1 MRAITYDGKLK
12 YVDDYPDPVPD
23 HDNTLIRVKYAGVC
37 DTDVQIAQGY
47 MDFSG
52 VLGHEFV
59 GTVVGPLGT
68 ELLGQRVVGEINC
81 PCGDC
86 ELCRRGLGKHCRSRT
101 VLGIAGRD
109 GCFADYVDL
118 PEKNLHAVLDSIRD
132 ETAVFAEPLAAAL
145 NVLQET
151 HVRSEDRVAVLGD
164 GKLGILTAQTLAL
177 TGADVT
183 IVGRHP
189 ERAGL
194 IDEVGSPI
202 PIVTEVEAGNDYD
215 VAVDASGSAEG
226 LATSISLVR
235 PGGTVVMKTTVAGEH
250 ALDLAPLVI
259 DEIKLVGN
267 RCGPFGPA
275 LRLLESGF
283 INPEPLIERI
293 IKPEEAVAVIEGGV
307 PGLKYVVDFGGS

>member
-1 MRAITYDGKLK
+1 MRAITYDGTLR
-12 YVDDYPDPVPD
+12 YVDDYPDPAPD
-23 HDNTLIRVKYAGVC
+23 QDNALVRVKYAGIC
-37 DTDVQIAQGY
+37 DTDVQIARGY

-68 ELLGQRVVGEINC
+68 ELLGRRVVGEINC
-81 PCGDC
+81 PCGEC

-101 VLGIAGRD
+101 VLGIDGRD

-118 PEKNLHAVLDSIRD
+118 PETNLHAVPDSVSD
-132 ETAVFAEPLAAAL
+132 EAAVFTEPLAAAL

-151 HVRSEDRVAVLGD
+151 HVRSEDRVAVVGD
-164 GKLGILTAQTLAL
+164 GKLGILVAQVLAL

-183 IVGRHP
+183 IAGRHA
-189 ERAGL
+189 ERAGI
-194 IDEVGSPI
+194 IDAVGSPI
-202 PIVTEVEAGNDYD
+202 PVVTEAVTDGDYD
-215 VAVDASGSAEG
+215 VAVDASGSMDG
-226 LATSISLVR
+226 LPTAVGLVR

-267 RCGPFGPA
+267 RCGPFEPA
-275 LRLLESGF
+275 LRLLGSGF
-283 INPEPLIERI
+283 IEPEPLIERI
-293 IKPEEAVAVIEGGV
+293 IKPEEVVKILESGV
-307 PGLKYVVDFGGS
+307 PGLKYIVDFNT

>member
-1 MRAITYDGKLK
+1 MRAITYDGTLK
-12 YVDDYPDPVPD
+12 YVDDYPDPTPD
-23 HDNTLIRVKYAGVC
+23 EDNALVRVKYAGVC
-37 DTDVQIAQGY
+37 DTDVQIARGY
-47 MDFSG
+47 MGFAG

-68 ELLGQRVVGEINC
+68 ELLGQRVVGDINC

-118 PEKNLHAVLDSIRD
+118 PETNLHAVPNSVSD
-132 ETAVFAEPLAAAL
+132 EAAVFTEPLAAAL

-151 HVRSEDRVAVLGD
+151 HVRSDDRVVVLGD
-164 GKLGILTAQTLAL
+164 GKLGILAAQALAL

-189 ERAGL
+189 ERAAV
-194 IDEVGSPI
+194 IDAVGSPVQ
-202 PIVTEVEAGNDYD
+202 IVTEAEAGNGYD
-215 VAVDASGSAEG
+215 VAVDASGSADG
-226 LATSISLVR
+226 LPAAIAFVR
-235 PGGTVVMKTTVAGEH
+235 PGGTVVMKTTVASEH
-250 ALDLAPLVI
+250 ALDLAPLVV

-267 RCGPFGPA
+267 RCGPFEPA

-283 INPEPLIERI
+283 IDPEPLIERI
-293 IKPEEAVAVIEGGV
+293 IKPGEVVSVVGGGA
-307 PGLKYVVDFGGS
+307 PGLKYLVDFST

>member
-1 MRAITYDGKLK
+1 MRAITYDGTLK
-12 YVDDYPDPVPD
+12 YVDDYPDPAPD
-23 HDNTLIRVKYAGVC
+23 HDNALIRVKYAGVC

-47 MDFSG
+47 MDFAG

-68 ELLGQRVVGEINC
+68 EFLGQRVVGEINC

-118 PEKNLHAVLDSIRD
+118 PETNLHAVPDAICD
-132 ETAVFAEPLAAAL
+132 EAAVFTEPLSAAL

-151 HVRSEDRVAVLGD
+151 HVRSEDRVAIVGD
-164 GKLGILTAQTLAL
+164 GKLGILTAQALAL

-183 IVGRHP
+183 VVGRHP
-189 ERAGL
+189 ERATL
-194 IDEVGSPI
+194 IDAVGSPI
-202 PIVTEVEAGNDYD
+202 PIVTEVEAGTDYD
-215 VAVDASGSAEG
+215 VAVDASGSVDG
-226 LATSISLVR
+226 LTTALSLVR

-283 INPEPLIERI
+283 INPEPLIEKR
-293 IKPEEAVAVIEGGV
+293 IKPEEAVAMVEDGV
-307 PGLKYVVDFGGS
+307 PGLKYVVDFS

>member
-1 MRAITYDGKLK
+1 MRAITYDGTLK
-12 YVDDYPDPVPD
+12 YVYDYPDPVPD
-23 HDNTLIRVKYAGVC
+23 HDNALIRVKYAGVC
-37 DTDVQIAQGY
+37 DTDVQIAKGY

-68 ELLGQRVVGEINC
+68 ELLGRRVVGEINC
-81 PCGDC
+81 PCGEC

-118 PEKNLHAVLDSIRD
+118 PEKNLHAVPDSVSD
-132 ETAVFAEPLAAAL
+132 ETAVFTEPLAAAL

-151 HVRSEDRVAVLGD
+151 HVRSEDRVAVVGD
-164 GKLGILTAQTLAL
+164 GKLGILTAQALAL
-177 TGADVT
+177 TGSDVT

-194 IDEVGSPI
+194 IDAVGSPI
-202 PIVTEVEAGNDYD
+202 PIVTEAEAGNDYD
-215 VAVDASGSAEG
+215 LVVDASGSADG

-267 RCGPFGPA
+267 RCGPFEPA
-275 LRLLESGF
+275 LRLLKSGF
-283 INPEPLIERI
+283 INPEPLIEKI
-293 IKPEEAVAVIEGGV
+293 IKPGDAVAVIEGGA
-307 PGLKYVVDFGGS
+307 PGLKYLVDFG

>member
-1 MRAITYDGKLK
+1 MRAITYDGTLK
-12 YVDDYPDPVPD
+12 YVDDYPDPAPD
-23 HDNTLIRVKYAGVC
+23 HDNALIRVKYAGVC

-47 MDFSG
+47 MDFAG

-68 ELLGQRVVGEINC
+68 EFLGQRVVGEINC

-118 PEKNLHAVLDSIRD
+118 PETNLHAVPDAICD
-132 ETAVFAEPLAAAL
+132 EAAVFTEPLSAAL

-151 HVRSEDRVAVLGD
+151 HVRSEDRVAIVGD
-164 GKLGILTAQTLAL
+164 GKLGILTAQALAL

-183 IVGRHP
+183 VVGRHP
-189 ERAGL
+189 ERAAV
-194 IDEVGSPI
+194 IDAVGSPI
-202 PIVTEVEAGNDYD
+202 PIVTEVEAGTDYD
-215 VAVDASGSAEG
+215 VAVDASGSVDG
-226 LATSISLVR
+226 LTTALSLVR

-250 ALDLAPLVI
+250 ALDLAPLVV

-283 INPEPLIERI
+283 INPEPLIEKR
-293 IKPEEAVAVIEGGV
+293 IKPEEAVAMVEDGV
-307 PGLKYVVDFGGS
+307 PGLKYVVDFS

>member
-1 MRAITYDGKLK
+1 MRAITYDGTPK
-12 YVDDYPDPVPD
+12 YVYDYPDPVPD
-23 HDNTLIRVKYAGVC
+23 HDNALIRVKYAGVC
-37 DTDVQIAQGY
+37 DTDVQIAKGY

-68 ELLGQRVVGEINC
+68 ELLGRRVVGEINC
-81 PCGDC
+81 PCGEC

-118 PEKNLHAVLDSIRD
+118 PEKNLHAVPDSVSD
-132 ETAVFAEPLAAAL
+132 ETAVFTEPLAAAL

-151 HVRSEDRVAVLGD
+151 HVRSEDRVAVVGD
-164 GKLGILTAQTLAL
+164 GKLGILTAQALAL
-177 TGADVT
+177 TGSDVT

-194 IDEVGSPI
+194 IDAVGSPI
-202 PIVTEVEAGNDYD
+202 PIVTEAEAGNDYD
-215 VAVDASGSAEG
+215 LVVDASGSADG

-267 RCGPFGPA
+267 RCGPFEPA
-275 LRLLESGF
+275 LRLLKSGF
-283 INPEPLIERI
+283 INPEPLIEKI
-293 IKPEEAVAVIEGGV
+293 IKPGDAVAVIEGGA
-307 PGLKYVVDFGGS
+307 PGLKYLVDFG

>member
-1 MRAITYDGKLK
+1 MRAITYDGTLR

-23 HDNTLIRVKYAGVC
+23 HDNALIRVKYAGVC

-68 ELLGQRVVGEINC
+68 ELLGRRVVGEINC
-81 PCGDC
+81 PCGEC

-118 PEKNLHAVLDSIRD
+118 PEKNLHAVPDSVSD

-151 HVRSEDRVAVLGD
+151 HVRSEDRVAVIGD

-189 ERAGL
+189 ERSAL

-202 PIVTEVEAGNDYD
+202 PIVTEVKAGNDYD
-215 VAVDASGSAEG
+215 VIVDASGSTDG

-235 PGGTVVMKTTVAGEH
+235 PGGTVVMKTTVAGQH

-267 RCGPFGPA
+267 RCGPFEPA
-275 LRLLESGF
+275 LRLLKSGF

-307 PGLKYVVDFGGS
+307 PGLKYVVDFS